1 MIFHGHSFIRKS
13 RKEPPPRG
21 SFLLSKTD
29 ESEVMSMARAPD
41 PRIEKAKAMYLEG
54 MKLVEIASQ
63 LNLPEG
69 TVRRWKSTHKW
80 ENERSDKNSERSEKR
95 KRGAQPGN
103 KNSSGG
109 PPGNKK
115 AVTTGEFETLLFDCL
130 EPEERRLA
138 QAVPED
144 KETLLMQEIQL
155 LTVRERRMLK
165 RIDLLRQSPDDSEEI
180 SGDETGMTVVSHKMG
195 IEKDKDTDLREYQ
208 GKLGQI
214 QHIEEALTRVQA
226 RKQAAIDSL
235 HRYGVDDARLEIEMM
250 KLDLAALK
258 LGGQEQ
264 ELEDD
269 GFLDALNAESDT
281 LWGDVD
287 GD

>member
-1 MIFHGHSFIRKS
+1 
-13 RKEPPPRG
+13 
-21 SFLLSKTD
+21 
-29 ESEVMSMARAPD
+29 MARAPD
-41 PRIEKAKAMYLEG
+41 PRIEQAKAMYRQG
-54 MKLVEIASQ
+54 TKLVEIASQ

-69 TVRRWKSTHKW
+69 TVRRWKSTHRW
-80 ENERSDKNSERSEKR
+80 ESERSDKKSERSKKR

-130 EPEERRLA
+130 NLEEQRLV

-144 KETLLMQEIQL
+144 KQALLMQEIQL

-165 RIDLLRQSPDDSEEI
+165 RIELLRNAANEENKLAA
-180 SGDETGMTVVSHKMG
+180 GETGMTAVGHKKG
-195 IEKDKDTDLREYQ
+195 LENDKETDLLEYR

-214 QHIEEALTRVQA
+214 QNIEDALTRVQA
-226 RKQAAIDSL
+226 RKQAAIDAL
-235 HRYGVDDARLEIEMM
+235 HRYSVDDARLEIETM
-250 KLDLAALK
+250 KVDLAALK

-264 ELEDD
+264 EVEDD
-269 GFLDALNAESDT
+269 GFLEALNTEAQE
-281 LWGDVD
+281 LWEDAD
-287 GD
+287 ED

>member
-1 MIFHGHSFIRKS
+1 MSITG
-13 RKEPPPRG
+13 PPPRG
-21 SFLLSKTD
+21 SFLLPKTD

-41 PRIEKAKAMYLEG
+41 PRIEKAKTMYLEG

-80 ENERSDKNSERSEKR
+80 ENERSDKKSERSEKR

-138 QAVPED
+138 QAVPKD

-165 RIDLLRQSPDDSEEI
+165 RIDLLRQSPDDSEEV

-226 RKQAAIDSL
+226 RKQAAIDAL

-269 GFLDALNAESDT
+269 GFLDALNAGSDT
-281 LWGDVD
+281 LWGDAD

>member
-1 MIFHGHSFIRKS
+1 M
-13 RKEPPPRG
+13 EPPPRG
-21 SFLLSKTD
+21 SFLLPKTD

-226 RKQAAIDSL
+226 RKQAAIDAL

>member
-1 MIFHGHSFIRKS
+1 
-13 RKEPPPRG
+13 
-21 SFLLSKTD
+21 
-29 ESEVMSMARAPD
+29 MARAPD

-54 MKLVEIASQ
+54 MKLVEIASR
-63 LNLPEG
+63 LNLPKG

-95 KRGAQPGN
+95 KRGAQLGN

-130 EPEERRLA
+130 EPEEQRLA

-144 KETLLMQEIQL
+144 KQTLLMQEIQL

-165 RIDLLRQSPDDSEEI
+165 RIDLLRQSPDDSEAV
-180 SGDETGMTVVSHKMG
+180 SGDETGMTVVSHKTG
-195 IEKDKDTDLREYQ
+195 IEDKYTDLREYQ

-214 QHIEEALTRVQA
+214 QRIEEALTRVQA

-235 HRYGVDDARLEIEMM
+235 HRYGVDDSRLEIEMLR
-250 KLDLAALK
+250 LDLAALK

-264 ELEDD
+264 EMEDD
-269 GFLDALNAESDT
+269 GFIDALNAESAT
-281 LWGDVD
+281 LWGDAD
-287 GD
+287 DD

>member
-1 MIFHGHSFIRKS
+1 MSIT
-13 RKEPPPRG
+13 EPPLRG
-21 SFLLSKTD
+21 SFLLPKTD
-29 ESEVMSMARAPD
+29 ESEVMNMARAPD

-54 MKLVEIASQ
+54 MKLVEIASR

-80 ENERSDKNSERSEKR
+80 ENERSDKKNERSEKR

-130 EPEERRLA
+130 DPEERRLA

-144 KETLLMQEIQL
+144 KQTLLMQEIQL
-155 LTVRERRMLK
+155 LTIRERRMLK
-165 RIDLLRQSPDDSEEI
+165 RIDLLRQSPDDSEEV
-180 SGDETGMTVVSHKMG
+180 SGDETGMTVVSHKTG
-195 IEKDKDTDLREYQ
+195 IEKDKETDLREYQ

-235 HRYGVDDARLEIEMM
+235 HRYGVDDSRLEIEMLR
-250 KLDLAALK
+250 LDLAALK

-264 ELEDD
+264 EMEDD
-269 GFLDALNAESDT
+269 GFIDALNAESAT
-281 LWGDVD
+281 LWGDAD

>member
-1 MIFHGHSFIRKS
+1 MKQES
-13 RKEPPPRG
+13 PPRG
-21 SFLLSKTD
+21 SFLLPKTD

-80 ENERSDKNSERSEKR
+80 ENERSDKKSERSEKR

-144 KETLLMQEIQL
+144 KQTLLMQEIQL

-195 IEKDKDTDLREYQ
+195 LEKDKDTDLREYQ

-226 RKQAAIDSL
+226 RKQAAIDAL

-269 GFLDALNAESDT
+269 GFLDALNVESDT